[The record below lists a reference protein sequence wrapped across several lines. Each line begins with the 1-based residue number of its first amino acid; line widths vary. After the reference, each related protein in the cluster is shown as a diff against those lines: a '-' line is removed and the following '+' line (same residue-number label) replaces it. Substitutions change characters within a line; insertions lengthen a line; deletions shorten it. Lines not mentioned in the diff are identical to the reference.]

1 MRDYQRGCHGSCA
14 FFVGDEMIGFWRWQM
29 QRFFKWLGEGPILGQ
44 IFVFFGWVLAL
55 IIVLVTLLGGK

>member
-1 MRDYQRGCHGSCA
+1 
-14 FFVGDEMIGFWRWQM
+14 MIGFWRWQM